1 LSCPDSRPS
10 WVSNGPNFYLYV
22 ILDIFSRYVVGW
34 MVANRESAELAKR
47 LLAET
52 SQKQQIAPDQL
63 TLHADR
69 GASMRSKPVA
79 SRLADLGVIKT
90 HSRPHVSDDNRF
102 SESHFKTLKYLPEF
116 PDRFGSIQDASAFC
130 QAFFPWYNTE
140 HHHSRIGLL
149 TPEVLHYGRA
159 DENIGQRQTVLSQA
173 YERNPERFVRA
184 LPKPP
189 AKPRRS
195 GSTRRCGR
203 RASRSNT
210 NLIYAGRCLKVVDKL
225 SKEGNV

>member
-1 LSCPDSRPS
+1 LSCPNSRPG

-52 SQKQQIAPDQL
+52 CQKHQIAPDQL

-79 SRLADLGVIKT
+79 LRLADLGVTKI
-90 HSRPHVSDDNRF
+90 HSRPHDSDDNPF
-102 SESHFKTLKYLPEF
+102 SESHFKTLKIGPSFLTASVRSRRQAPSAKLSF
-116 PDRFGSIQDASAFC
+116 PGTTPNTTTAASAR
-130 QAFFPWYNTE
+130 
-140 HHHSRIGLL
+140 SR
-149 TPEVLHYGRA
+149 PEVLHYGRA
-159 DENIGQRQTVLSQA
+159 DEIIGQRQTVLSQA
-173 YERNPERFVRA
+173 YERNSARFFRA

-189 AKPRRS
+189 AKP
-195 GSTRRCGR
+195 TAVWINPPV
-203 RASRSNT
+203 RAAS
-210 NLIYAGRCLKVVDKL
+210 
-225 SKEGNV
+225 EQEQH

>member
-1 LSCPDSRPS
+1 MSYPNSRPG

-79 SRLADLGVIKT
+79 LRLADQGVTKT
-90 HSRPHVSDDNRF
+90 HSRPNDSDDNPF
-102 SESHFKTLKYLPEF
+102 SESHFKTLKYRPEF
-116 PDRFGSIQDASAFC
+116 PDRFGSIQEAGAFC

-140 HHHSRIGLL
+140 HYHSASARSRPRSLRPGRQNHRP
-149 TPEVLHYGRA
+149 TPDCFGARRTNGIPHASGRFP
-159 DENIGQRQTVLSQA
+159 NR
-173 YERNPERFVRA
+173 RPN
-184 LPKPP
+184 
-189 AKPRRS
+189 PRRV

-210 NLIYAGRCLKVVDKL
+210 NLIYTGRCLKVVDKL
-225 SKEGNV
+225 SKEVNI